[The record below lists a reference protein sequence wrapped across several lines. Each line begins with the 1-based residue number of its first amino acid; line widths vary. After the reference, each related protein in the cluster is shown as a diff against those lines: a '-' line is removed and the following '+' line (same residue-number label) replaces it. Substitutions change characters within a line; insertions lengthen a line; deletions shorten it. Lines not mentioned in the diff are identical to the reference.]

1 MRLIDADDL
10 IKAFE
15 ALDLMSG
22 QYAESFT
29 NMAGN
34 RSMEIE
40 CAKNYIDNAKTI
52 DSMPVVHAHWF
63 TLDPTPRTGRAY
75 KFVCS
80 NCGRVVFT
88 RWQESIDELGYAFCP
103 HCGSKMDD
111 EVQ

>member
-15 ALDLMSG
+15 SLDLMNG

-40 CAKNYIDNAKTI
+40 SAINYIENEKTI
-52 DSMPVVHAHWF
+52 DAKPIVRAHWI
-63 TLDPTPRTGRAY
+63 PEYPNKRTGKAY
-75 KFVCS
+75 CHICS
-80 NCGRVVFT
+80 ECGRTVYDNHHV
-88 RWQESIDELGYAFCP
+88 SIDEMGYYFCP
-103 HCGSKMDD
+103 HCGAKM
-111 EVQ
+111 EE